1 MIRAMARLSDY
12 KFMLVHNGF
21 VIGSICAGAA
31 EFSAACND
39 EALFWHG
46 LRAMNARRL
55 SVPFL
60 GHTLPR
66 PRANFV
72 PLIVR

>member
-1 MIRAMARLSDY
+1 MARLTDY
-12 KFMLVHNGF
+12 KFLLVHNGF
-21 VIGSICAGAA
+21 VVGHVCAGAA
-31 EFSAACND
+31 EFSPACND

-46 LRAMNARRL
+46 LQAMNARRSGVAL
-55 SVPFL
+55 L
-60 GHTLPR
+60 GHPLPR